1 VKEDGSGKIRL
12 TQLVTDII
20 FPINNSDIEAKRKA
34 FFNVPLFKDLYEA
47 YGDQPTIDQIKWFL
61 RQKGNAEPA
70 KAGDKAPEIRKIY
83 IESSKEIPTV
93 EEREKPV
100 ETDLAPN
107 RGVAMERI
115 QSQPAM
121 GEDVLC
127 RLVLRGAG
135 YIDVKDKRTYKL
147 VEMYLKEIAKE
158 LGVEEEKE

>member
-1 VKEDGSGKIRL
+1 
-12 TQLVTDII
+12 
-20 FPINNSDIEAKRKA
+20 
-34 FFNVPLFKDLYEA
+34 
-47 YGDQPTIDQIKWFL
+47 
-61 RQKGNAEPA
+61 
-70 KAGDKAPEIRKIY
+70 
-83 IESSKEIPTV
+83 
-93 EEREKPV
+93 
-100 ETDLAPN
+100 
-107 RGVAMERI
+107 MERI